1 MASWICASCEG
12 ENPEG
17 MRFCGHCGTAQD
29 AAPTVAEP
37 AETQA
42 EDVAGALRSF
52 VAGPVADRLVEAG
65 GRLPEERRLVTA
77 LFADVSGFTSLAD
90 RLDPEQLL
98 EVIDPV
104 IAGLSSIV
112 GRYEGYVE
120 KFAGDALLALFG
132 APVAHEDDASRALLV
147 ALEMHEELEKLCAT
161 LPHEPELTV
170 HIGVNSGH
178 GIARILG
185 SEARMDYAVL
195 GDSVILAQRLES
207 AAPAGETYV
216 SELTMRLAE
225 DGFEFEPVGELT
237 LKGKAEP
244 VPAWRLVGKREAAR
258 AAGTTRLIGREQE
271 LEEIVSPLT
280 PAADRGAA
288 AAVLGEPGV
297 GKSKLAEAARARL
310 EEAGVRWLETRC
322 LSYGAGLA
330 YRPFV
335 ELLRQ
340 DADIGPDPYFARLTG
355 EETYGQLGDL
365 EPEAF
370 RRGLHAALGEWLT
383 RLARTQPTVVAIEDL
398 HWADASSL
406 ALLEELVQ
414 LTATEPIGFFFAARP
429 EALERLEGL
438 TQAAP
443 AHALIRLDALDEPG
457 VEALISSVLDAP
469 APAELASFVAT
480 RSGGNPLF
488 VRELVR
494 SLQDSGTLLFSDG
507 SWHLLTGWDEKELPP
522 TIEEVLA
529 ARIDLL
535 PRAAASVLATA
546 SVIGR
551 RVGMDLLSAVLD
563 DPPDLDASLDALVTA
578 GFLDRAPGGGYESLV
593 FHHALVQDVAYAR
606 LLRRRRRELHRRVA
620 EVAEHAFGE
629 GDNVID
635 LLARHLY
642 LGEAGE
648 KAVEYL
654 RLAGERSQRLYANE
668 EAILHFSRACALA
681 SDDAELRLQLAE
693 LRELVG
699 DYPEALELY
708 RQVRDATGDVRAWR
722 GEASTLRKRGEYVAA
737 LAVIAE
743 ALGSDSVALDDPTPL
758 RLERGLTLA
767 SAGRFGEAIDVFE
780 AGLEPARARG
790 GAIAGHMLLGLARA
804 ETIEER
810 LESALSHALEAESIF
825 EQAGDVRALATTMRL
840 LGDLH
845 RNRGELDDAA
855 RDLRRGLELAERTGS
870 VEEIGGCL
878 INLSLVEIERE
889 LLEDSIACSR
899 RAIEE
904 FERIGHPAGLAFGYG
919 NLAYALSLAGEFDEA
934 YPHSQRALELAE
946 SIGNGLAIADIR
958 DTIAQIRFGQER
970 YVEAAEEA
978 EQAAAKFLEL
988 GATSFATKSFNLAAV
1003 AWEQAGESERARA
1016 SEARARDLVSA

>member
-1 MASWICASCEG
+1 
-12 ENPEG
+12 
-17 MRFCGHCGTAQD
+17 MRFCGHCGAAQSAD
-29 AAPTVAEP
+29 PAAPERD
-37 AETQA
+37 
-42 EDVAGALRSF
+42 DVADALRSF
-52 VAGPVADRLVEAG
+52 VSGPVADRLVEAG
-65 GRLPEERRLVTA
+65 GRLPEERRLITA

-104 IAGLSSIV
+104 IAGLSTIV

-132 APVAHEDDASRALLV
+132 APVAHEDDADRALLV
-147 ALEMHEELEKLCAT
+147 ALEMHEELGRLCAT

-207 AAPAGETYV
+207 AAPPGETYV
-216 SELTMRLAE
+216 SELTVRLAE

-244 VPAWRLVGKREAAR
+244 VSAWRLVGRREATR
-258 AAGTTRLIGREQE
+258 TTGISRLIGRERE
-271 LEEIVSPLT
+271 LAEIVAALT
-280 PAADRGAA
+280 PPTADRGAA
-288 AAVLGEPGV
+288 VAVVGEPGV
-297 GKSKLAEAARARL
+297 GKSKLAEAARARV

-340 DADIGPDPYFARLTG
+340 DEEAMANPYFARLLG
-355 EETYGQLGDL
+355 EETHGQLGEL

-370 RRGLHAALGEWLT
+370 RRGLHAAFGEWLA
-383 RLARTQPTVVAIEDL
+383 RLGQDRPTVVAIEDL

-406 ALLEELVQ
+406 ALLEELVD
-414 LTATEPIGFFFAARP
+414 LTETERVGLFLAARP
-429 EALERLEGL
+429 EAFERLEEL
-438 TQAAP
+438 TQRARAQ
-443 AHALIRLDALDEPG
+443 ALIRLDALDESG
-457 VEALISSVLDAP
+457 VEALIGSLLDAP
-469 APAELASFVAT
+469 APAELASFVAA

-494 SLQDSGTLLFSDG
+494 SLQDSGTLHAEDG
-507 SWHLLTGWDEKELPP
+507 SWHLLPGWDENELPP

-535 PRAAASVLATA
+535 PRAAAAVLATA

-551 RVGMDLLSAVLD
+551 RIGMELLSAVLD

-578 GFLDRAPGGGYESLV
+578 GFLDRAHGDSYERLV

-606 LLRRRRRELHRRVA
+606 LLRRRRRDLHQRVA
-620 EVAEHAFGE
+620 EVAERAFGA

-642 LGEAGE
+642 LGEAGA

-654 RLAGERSQRLYANE
+654 RRAGERSQRLYANE
-668 EAILHFSRACALA
+668 EAILHFSRACELA
-681 SDDAELRLQLAE
+681 PDDAEVRLELAE

-699 DYPEALELY
+699 DYTEALELY
-708 RQVRDATGDVRAWR
+708 RHVRDATGDVRAWR

-737 LAVIAE
+737 LAIVAE
-743 ALGSDSVALDDPTPL
+743 ALGSDALALADPTPL
-758 RLERGLTLA
+758 WLEQGLTLA
-767 SAGRFGEAIDVFE
+767 VAGRFGEAIDVFE

-790 GAIAGHMLLGLARA
+790 GSIAGHMLLGLARA
-804 ETIEER
+804 ETIEEQ

-825 EQAGDVRALATTMRL
+825 EQAGDIRALATTMRL
-840 LGDLH
+840 VGDLH
-845 RNRGELDDAA
+845 RNRGDLDDAA

-889 LLEDSIACSR
+889 AFEDSIACSR

-904 FERIGHPAGLAFGYG
+904 FERIGHPAGLALGYG
-919 NLAYALSLAGEFDEA
+919 NLAYALTLTGAFDEA

-958 DTIAQIRFGQER
+958 DTIAQIKLGQER

-978 EQAAAKFLEL
+978 ERAAAKFLEM
-988 GATSFATKSFNLAAV
+988 GATTSATKSFNLAAE